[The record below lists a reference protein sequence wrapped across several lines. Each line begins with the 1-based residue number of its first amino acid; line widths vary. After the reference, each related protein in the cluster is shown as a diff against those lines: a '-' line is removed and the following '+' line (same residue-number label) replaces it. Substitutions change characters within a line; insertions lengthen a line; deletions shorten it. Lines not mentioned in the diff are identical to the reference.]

1 MGDAL
6 TDLKDILVKQK
17 EKQIGDFVN
26 KVTTK
31 TKIKPVNLKEKEA
44 FEKGEFKVK
53 TNTVVDDIIG
63 GGIPEGKSAL
73 LYGEFAAGKT
83 QTCETATVLTEGHV
97 IYIDV
102 EDSCRMERLRQMC
115 ESRGLDWDKVRDKI
129 IYYNPQD
136 WMEQMLVAFNSL
148 PSPADVDG
156 KVDLIICDSLN
167 KHFRGIEFQGR
178 ETLGLKTGLLREF
191 IFQLERAAKMH
202 KAALLYTSQVYDEPN
217 AGAYTSKSDTQKP
230 IGGHSLEH
238 QPDFVLFFMKS
249 TGNVRICRMID
260 SSYNKLAERSFVI
273 TEKGIE
279 DIPEDAEVA
288 KRLLD
293 SAAKYELKM
302 SQEDKKKSKK
312 KEDDKTPEQKEAEVK
327 TVAEALGVVPNEI
340 DVSEST
346 EEVAE

>member
-1 MGDAL
+1 MGDAIS
-6 TDLKDILVKQK
+6 DLKEILIKQK
-17 EKQIGDFVN
+17 NKQIQDFVN

-31 TKIKPVNLKEKEA
+31 SAMKPVNLKEKEA
-44 FEKGEFKVK
+44 QEKSEFKVK
-53 TNTVVDDIIG
+53 TNTVLDDIIG

-73 LYGEFAAGKT
+73 LYGEFASGKT
-83 QTCETATVLTEGHV
+83 QTCETATVLTAGHV

-102 EDSCRMERLRQMC
+102 EDSCRMERLKEIC
-115 ESRGLDWDKVRDKI
+115 ETRGIDWETTRDKI
-129 IYYNPQD
+129 IYFNPQD

-148 PSPADVDG
+148 PAPIDVDG

-178 ETLGLKTGLLREF
+178 ENLGLKTGLLREF
-191 IFQLERAAKMH
+191 IYQLERAAKLH

-279 DIPEDAEVA
+279 DIPENAELA
-288 KRLLD
+288 KRLFD
-293 SAAKYELKM
+293 SAAKYDVKM
-302 SQEDKKKSKK
+302 SQELKTKGKKKDDEDVASKEGDI
-312 KEDDKTPEQKEAEVK
+312 KE
-327 TVAEALGVVPNEI
+327 VAEALGIQADPI
-340 DVSEST
+340 P
-346 EEVAE
+346 EEVQG

>member
-1 MGDAL
+1 MGDAIS
-6 TDLKDILVKQK
+6 DLKEILVKQK
-17 EKQIGDFVN
+17 DKQIGDFNV
-26 KVTTK
+26 
-31 TKIKPVNLKEKEA
+31 KIKSNSKVKPINLKEKENQ
-44 FEKGEFKVK
+44 EKSEFKVK
-53 TNTVVDDIIG
+53 TNTVLDDIIG

-73 LYGEFAAGKT
+73 LYGEFASGKT
-83 QTCETATVLTEGHV
+83 QTCETATVLTSGHV

-102 EDSCRMERLRQMC
+102 EDSCRMERLREMC
-115 ESRGLDWDKVRDKI
+115 ETRHLDWEKVRDKI
-129 IYYNPQD
+129 IYFQPQD
-136 WMEQMLVAFNSL
+136 WMEQMLVAFNSI
-148 PSPADVDG
+148 PSPADVEG

-191 IFQLERAAKMH
+191 IFQLERAAKLH

-238 QPDFVLFFMKS
+238 QPDFILFFMKS
-249 TGNVRICRMID
+249 TGNVRICRMLD

-279 DIPEDAEVA
+279 DIPENAELA

-293 SAAKYELKM
+293 SAAKYDVKM
-302 SQEDKKKSKK
+302 SQENKLKGKK
-312 KEDDKTPEQKEAEVK
+312 DDKTDGKPISETDPEKIKEFAD
-327 TVAEALGVVPNEI
+327 ALGVSLEPVQ
-340 DVSEST
+340 
-346 EEVAE
+346 EEA

>member
-1 MGDAL
+1 MGDAIS
-6 TDLKDILVKQK
+6 DLKEILLKQK
-17 EKQIGDFVN
+17 NAQIKDFVD
-26 KVTTK
+26 KITTK
-31 TKIKPVNLKEKEA
+31 SKIEPVNLKEKEA
-44 FEKGEFKVK
+44 AEKSEFKVK
-53 TNTVVDDIIG
+53 TNTVLDDIIG

-83 QTCETATVLTEGHV
+83 QTCETATVLTAGHV

-102 EDSCRMERLRQMC
+102 EDSCRMERLKEMC
-115 ESRGLDWDKVRDKI
+115 ETRGINWEAVRDKI
-129 IYYNPQD
+129 IYFNPQD

-148 PSPADVDG
+148 PAPIDVDG

-178 ETLGLKTGLLREF
+178 ENLGLKTGMLREF
-191 IFQLERAAKMH
+191 IYQLERAAKSH
-202 KAALLYTSQVYDEPN
+202 HAALLYTSQVYDEPN

-279 DIPEDAEVA
+279 DIPENAELA

-293 SAAKYELKM
+293 SAAKYDAKM
-302 SQEDKKKSKK
+302 SQEEKIKGKKPK
-312 KEDDKTPEQKEAEVK
+312 DDKDVATKEQEVK
-327 TVAEALGVVPNEI
+327 EIAEILGITAEPVP
-340 DVSEST
+340 
-346 EEVAE
+346 EEAQE